1 MPYSQPVTPGPGASV
16 QQVRGT
22 FATDTALAEA
32 VRQLG
37 KAGFDRSRLTL
48 PPGPPGAPRHSE
60 QGPPKPPAVGA
71 EPAKT
76 EDDGRQLRTLRTS
89 TTAAAAAMA
98 GAAAVVATGGAAAA
112 AIAAAAGAGLAAGGG
127 MYAANNAADLVEADE
142 RTAASPDGLV
152 LVVAASN
159 PQELDLAERTLLHA
173 GAQAVAVEHQ
183 ADARI
188 VGQGVP

>member
-16 QQVRGT
+16 QHVRGT

-32 VRQLG
+32 VKQLG

-48 PPGPPGAPRHSE
+48 PPGSPRHAEQGAPK
-60 QGPPKPPAVGA
+60 QPAVGA

-142 RTAASPDGLV
+142 RTAAAVGDLV

-159 PQELDLAERTLLHA
+159 PQEQDLAERTLRDA
-173 GAQAVAVEHQ
+173 GAQAVAVQHQ

-188 VGQGVP
+188 VGQGTP